1 MGVAM
6 GLMVAEGVDGVLDA
20 YRKVLPA
27 IGPDEALHLAT
38 TLFREINPHFAP
50 DAAVFEV
57 MCLVLDA

>member
-1 MGVAM
+1 MS
-6 GLMVAEGVDGVLDA
+6 LMVADGADGVLDA

-27 IGPDEALHLAT
+27 VGPDEALHLAT

-50 DAAVFEV
+50 ETAIFEV